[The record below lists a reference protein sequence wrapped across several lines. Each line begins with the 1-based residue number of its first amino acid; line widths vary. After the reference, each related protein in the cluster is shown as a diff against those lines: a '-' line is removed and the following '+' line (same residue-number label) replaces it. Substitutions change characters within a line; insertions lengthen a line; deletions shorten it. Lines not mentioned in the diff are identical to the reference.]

1 MKIEELQ
8 GKTHDQL
15 KDMALAMKKEL
26 FNLRFQ
32 RATGELTN
40 TARFRSVRRDV
51 ARVFT
56 AMNLPEGVAAK
67 PAKKEKAAKKPAAK
81 KAAKA

>member
-15 KDMALAMKKEL
+15 KDMALLMKKEL

-40 TARFRSVRRDV
+40 TARFRAVRRDV
-51 ARVFT
+51 ARVHT
-56 AMNLPEGVAAK
+56 AMNLPEGIKAK
-67 PAKKEKAAKKPAAK
+67 PAKTEKTAKKPAAK